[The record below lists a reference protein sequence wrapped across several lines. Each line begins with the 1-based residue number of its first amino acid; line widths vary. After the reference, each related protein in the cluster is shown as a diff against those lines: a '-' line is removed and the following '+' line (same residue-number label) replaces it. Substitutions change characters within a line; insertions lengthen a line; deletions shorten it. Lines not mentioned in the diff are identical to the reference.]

1 MKYNLQQFRQ
11 LLIRL
16 QSGFRDI
23 YFLSNVKEGILEKET
38 YLKHER
44 HNLSILKR
52 CFRENQLT
60 INQKKNVTGL
70 SECIYGS
77 LGSSSSQ
84 IFIPKNGMDVY
95 RCIKQDLKSR
105 FRDTVNVVEDG
116 EWVIVLIPANRV
128 KDYYIPF
135 QILYRLYQNSGLPIA
150 ISNAISNRIYGKGQT
165 YSDVDSPDAKLSASL
180 GEIIRTHRIKPDEK
194 NRVVIRALDDM
205 YSRDSNPSVRDFL
218 NNTIVIPRLD
228 NRSHVRYKNISE
240 RLTNIE
246 NGWIKHVNADW
257 IKHVN
262 ADWIK
267 HVNADW
273 IKHVKKQVKAVDIG
287 GSITNQYL
295 NKYFNDHDKS
305 QADKM
310 IYAIRQVTNGKTPIL
325 TGEIRE
331 LVEREF
337 NRLRDILSLDK
348 ESGIYRFK
356 SSLVTRADRK
366 SRKCRKCNSRQKNS
380 LKKWL
385 KKINYTHLV

>member
-16 QSGFRDI
+16 LSGFHEI
-23 YFLSNVKEGILEKET
+23 YFLANVKEGILEKET

-44 HNLSILKR
+44 RNLSILKR
-52 CFRENQLT
+52 CFRENAIKT
-60 INQKKNVTGL
+60 NQKKSIISL
-70 SECIYGS
+70 SDCIYGS

-84 IFIPKNGMDVY
+84 IFFPKNGMDVY

-105 FRDTVNVVEDG
+105 FHDTVNVVEDG
-116 EWVIVLIPANRV
+116 DWVIVLIPANRLN
-128 KDYYIPF
+128 DYYIPF

-150 ISNAISNRIYGKGQT
+150 ISNAISNRIYGKSQT
-165 YSDVDSPDAKLSASL
+165 YSDLDSPDAKLSASL
-180 GEIIRTHRIKPDEK
+180 GEIIRTRRIKPDEK
-194 NRVVIRALDDM
+194 NRVVIRALDNM

-218 NNTIVIPRLD
+218 HNTIVIPRLD
-228 NRSHVRYKNISE
+228 NRNHVRYKNIHE

-267 HVNADW
+267 HVK
-273 IKHVKKQVKAVDIG
+273 KHVKAVDIG

-310 IYAIRQVTNGKTPIL
+310 VSAIRQVTKGKTPIL
-325 TGEIRE
+325 TGEIRA

-348 ESGIYRFK
+348 ESGIYSFK
-356 SSLVTRADRK
+356 SSLVTRVERK
-366 SRKCRKCNSRQKNS
+366 SRKCRKCNTRQKNS
-380 LKKWL
+380 LKK
-385 KKINYTHLV
+385 